1 MTRRYVNELAH
12 GDSVEELYLVADK
25 QVRSNRQGNLYL
37 QLDLRDKTGAI
48 NARLWNVT
56 DELAN
61 SFESGDYL
69 QAKGKVQLFQG
80 ALQIILS
87 QIRPVS
93 SASVDADEFLPRS
106 SRNIAALLS
115 QLREGLLSIGDP
127 NLRALAECFLMDE
140 PLLANFAKAPAG
152 VRAHH
157 AYQGG
162 LLEHV
167 VTMLLIARRIADLY
181 PDLNRDLL
189 LIGVFL
195 HDIGK
200 IRELSYEKGFS
211 YTDEGQLIGHLV
223 MGVEILAEKVRQVE
237 TLIGEPFPGELLLRI
252 KHMIL
257 SHHGELQYGSPKE
270 PMTLE
275 AVALYYLD
283 NLDSKINAFA
293 REIREDPHRDSRW
306 TQFNANMNRR
316 LFKGG
321 ADEPSSENDEL

>member
-56 DELAN
+56 DDLAN

-93 SASVDADEFLPRS
+93 SSSVDADEFLPRS

-115 QLREGLLSIGDP
+115 QLREGLLSISDP
-127 NLRALAECFLMDE
+127 YLRALAECFLMDE
-140 PLLANFAKAPAG
+140 PLLAKFAKAPAG

-167 VTMLLIARRIADLY
+167 TTMLIIARRIADLY

-200 IRELSYEKGFS
+200 IHELSYEKGFS

-223 MGVEILAEKVRQVE
+223 MGVEMLAEKTRQVE
-237 TLIGEPFPGELLLRI
+237 TLIGEPFPPELLLRI

-283 NLDSKINAFA
+283 NLDSKVNAFA

-306 TQFNANMNRR
+306 TQFNVNMNRR

-321 ADEPSSENDEL
+321 AGDTSSDGDE